1 MELLEFINQQPPSDL
16 PELASACGTSLMYLK
31 QVARGHKKPNVKLSL
46 NIARLSDY
54 RVSLKSL
61 RPDIDWVQWHQ
72 DIESDIKRA
81 A

>member
-1 MELLEFINQQPPSDL
+1 MKLLEFINQQPASEL
-16 PELASACGTSLMYLK
+16 PALASACGTSLMYLK
-31 QVARGHKKPNVKLSL
+31 QVARGHKKPNVELSL

-72 DIESDIKRA
+72 DIECDIKSA

>member
-1 MELLEFINQQPPSDL
+1 MELLEFINQQPPCEL
-16 PELASACGTSLMYLK
+16 PDLASACGTSLMYLK

-54 RVSLKSL
+54 KVSLKSL

-72 DIESDIKRA
+72 DIECDIKKA

>member
-1 MELLEFINQQPPSDL
+1 MELLEFINQKPPCEL
-16 PELASACGTSLMYLK
+16 PDLASACGTSLMYLK

-54 RVSLKSL
+54 KVSLKSL

-72 DIESDIKRA
+72 DIECDIKKA